1 MNRTFV
7 LIRLSLKQL
16 IWQMARTFGG
26 RKKFSSLLVLLAA
39 AMLIGLSGLYSW
51 AMIESVPAALNMLI
65 PLSMLS
71 AAFGLILVFGFY
83 HAQGYLFDFQ
93 DYDLLASMPLTR
105 RQILMSKLVALVAM
119 MLIYSAFL
127 TLPMMALFQLRYAM
141 PATFL
146 LYGLIGQLFLP
157 IVPMSVACL
166 AAVVVR
172 LVSSHVKHP
181 VLIRNVLSLGMV
193 IGLMTI
199 MTLFQGQAGQAQDIA
214 ALIQPIQTWLAPVY
228 WLTMA
233 MINGNLSELLKLIGL
248 SSLVL
253 ILFLILIAPVWN
265 ALNQKARTTSAK
277 TGGKVKLEA
286 SSMNAA
292 LLRKELRRYFGS
304 TSLVMNTMVGPVM
317 VALCAVMLAAQKDL
331 MAQIMLESGVDFR
344 AFADPVA
351 MLLLAAC
358 LFCEMICPITAT
370 SISLEGKHFWIMRS
384 LPIPANRYLGAKLAL
399 NLMLNVPVSWLSILI
414 LSFVYHFTPVTTV
427 LLLALTLLA
436 ALCSGLFGLIVNL
449 HFPRFDYDREIVV
462 VKQSLSTMITVFT
475 GMGFSFLLI
484 AGLLFW
490 APLEPAAMMA
500 AIALGMT
507 LLAAG
512 MGFYLLRRGESLLS
526 KLSGV

>member
-51 AMIESVPAALNMLI
+51 AMIESVPTELNMLI

-127 TLPMMALFQLRYAM
+127 TALFQLRYAM

-166 AAVVVR
+166 AAVAVR
-172 LVSSHVKHP
+172 LISSRLKHP

-193 IGLMTI
+193 IGLMTV
-199 MTLFQGQAGQAQDIA
+199 MTLFQGQTGQAQDLA

-233 MINGNLSELLKLIGL
+233 MINGNLFALLKLIGL

-253 ILFLILIAPVWN
+253 ILFLVLIAPIWN
-265 ALNQKARTTSAK
+265 ALNQKARTTPVKA
-277 TGGKVKLEA
+277 GGKVKLEA

-317 VALCAVMLAAQKDL
+317 VALCAVLLVVQKDL
-331 MAQIMLESGVDFR
+331 MVQVMLESGADFG

-358 LFCEMICPITAT
+358 LFCAMICPITAT
-370 SISLEGKHFWIMRS
+370 SISLEGKNFWIVRS

-399 NLMLNVPVSWLSILI
+399 NLLLNVPVSWLSILI
-414 LSFVYHFTPVTTV
+414 LSFVYHFAPVTTL

-462 VKQSLSTMITVFT
+462 VKQSLSTMITVFA
-475 GMGFSFLLI
+475 GMGFSFLII
-484 AGLLFW
+484 AALLFW
-490 APLEPAAMMA
+490 APLEPVMMMVV
-500 AIALGMT
+500 IALGMT
-507 LLAAG
+507 ALAAG
-512 MGFYLLRRGESLLS
+512 MGCYLFCRGESLLRR
-526 KLSGV
+526 LSGV

>member
-51 AMIESVPAALNMLI
+51 AMIESVPAELNMLI

-105 RQILMSKLVALVAM
+105 GQILMSKLVALIAM

-166 AAVVVR
+166 AAVAVR
-172 LVSSHVKHP
+172 LISSRLKHP

-193 IGLMTI
+193 IGLMTV
-199 MTLFQGQAGQAQDIA
+199 MTLFQGQTGQAQDLA

-233 MINGNLSELLKLIGL
+233 MINGNLFALVKLIGL

-253 ILFLILIAPVWN
+253 ILFLLLIAPVWN
-265 ALNQKARTTSAK
+265 ALNQKARTTPVKA
-277 TGGKVKLEA
+277 GGKVKLEA

-292 LLRKELRRYFGS
+292 LLRKEH
-304 TSLVMNTMVGPVM
+304 PE
-317 VALCAVMLAAQKDL
+317 
-331 MAQIMLESGVDFR
+331 I
-344 AFADPVA
+344 
-351 MLLLAAC
+351 
-358 LFCEMICPITAT
+358 T
-370 SISLEGKHFWIMRS
+370 SIV
-384 LPIPANRYLGAKLAL
+384 
-399 NLMLNVPVSWLSILI
+399 LNVNAKRTSMVLGERNIVLYGKGYIEDTLCGKTFRISPQSFYQVNPVQTEKLYGKA
-414 LSFVYHFTPVTTV
+414 VE
-427 LLLALTLLA
+427 LAGLTGRERVIDA
-436 ALCSGLFGLIVNL
+436 YCGIGTIGLIASGRAKEVIGVELN
-449 HFPRFDYDREIVV
+449 RDA
-462 VKQSLSTMITVFT
+462 VKDAIYNARINGIKNAKFYAGDAGEFMTV
-475 GMGFSFLLI
+475 
-484 AGLLFW
+484 
-490 APLEPAAMMA
+490 MA
-500 AIALGMT
+500 AEGEKADMLFMDPPRAGSGEAFLSSAVKLGPEKII
-507 LLAAG
+507 
-512 MGFYLLRRGESLLS
+512 YI
-526 KLSGV
+526 

>member
-193 IGLMTI
+193 IGLMTV

-233 MINGNLSELLKLIGL
+233 MINGNLAELLKLIAL

-265 ALNQKARTTSAK
+265 ALNQKARTTPAK
-277 TGGKVKLEA
+277 AGGKVKLEV

-331 MAQIMLESGVDFR
+331 MVQIMLESGVDFR
-344 AFADPVA
+344 AFADHGDIDLTGRQAFLDHAVA
-351 MLLLAAC
+351 ADSGQPLSGREAGVEPDAQRAGQLAEHSDPELC
-358 LFCEMICPITAT
+358 
-370 SISLEGKHFWIMRS
+370 
-384 LPIPANRYLGAKLAL
+384 
-399 NLMLNVPVSWLSILI
+399 
-414 LSFVYHFTPVTTV
+414 LSFRAGHNRAFIGADPVDGAV
-427 LLLALTLLA
+427 LRLVWA
-436 ALCSGLFGLIVNL
+436 
-449 HFPRFDYDREIVV
+449 DR
-462 VKQSLSTMITVFT
+462 QPA
-475 GMGFSFLLI
+475 FS
-484 AGLLFW
+484 A
-490 APLEPAAMMA
+490 
-500 AIALGMT
+500 
-507 LLAAG
+507 
-512 MGFYLLRRGESLLS
+512 
-526 KLSGV
+526 V

>member
-181 VLIRNVLSLGMV
+181 VLIRNVLLLGMV
-193 IGLMTI
+193 IGLMTV

-233 MINGNLSELLKLIGL
+233 MINGNLAELLKLIGL

-265 ALNQKARTTSAK
+265 ALNQKARTTPAK

-331 MAQIMLESGVDFR
+331 MVQIMLESGVDFR

-351 MLLLAAC
+351 MLLAAC

-370 SISLEGKHFWIMRS
+370 SISRPAMNSSTMTFSSQWNASSRPSRRVSKSVALCTPTEEPDEQGLMNTGK
-384 LPIPANRYLGAKLAL
+384 
-399 NLMLNVPVSWLSILI
+399 WLSVCITPCMSACA
-414 LSFVYHFTPVTTV
+414 SF
-427 LLLALTLLA
+427 
-436 ALCSGLFGLIVNL
+436 
-449 HFPRFDYDREIVV
+449 
-462 VKQSLSTMITVFT
+462 
-475 GMGFSFLLI
+475 
-484 AGLLFW
+484 
-490 APLEPAAMMA
+490 
-500 AIALGMT
+500 
-507 LLAAG
+507 
-512 MGFYLLRRGESLLS
+512 S
-526 KLSGV
+526 KSARSAT